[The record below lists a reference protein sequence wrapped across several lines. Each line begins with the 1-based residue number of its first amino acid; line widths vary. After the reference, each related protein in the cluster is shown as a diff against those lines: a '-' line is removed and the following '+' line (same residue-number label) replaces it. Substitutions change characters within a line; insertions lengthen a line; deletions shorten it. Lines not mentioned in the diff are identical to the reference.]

1 MGQFING
8 QWLANGVGNTTDT
21 GQFER
26 KPVSFRSA
34 VEAGHEAAYPAEAN
48 RYHLY
53 VSHACPWAHRTLIFR
68 KLKKLEDIIGVSV
81 VNPIMGSKGWD
92 FQTDYPNT
100 TADQCHHLDLLG
112 ELYLKADPY
121 FTGRVTVPV
130 LWDTVTETIVN
141 NESSEIIRFFNTA
154 FNQLTGNTIDYYPQE
169 HQAEIDELNEKIYH
183 TVNNGVYKAG
193 FARTQ
198 NAYQTAVTA
207 LFDTLDELEKR
218 LNNRSYLLGEL
229 ITEADWRLF
238 VTLIRFDV
246 VYVGHFKCN
255 LRRISDYPNLSRYLK
270 RLYWQPGIKETVH
283 LNHIK
288 DHYYMSHPSLNPH
301 RIVPV
306 GPDLDFLRP

>member
-1 MGQFING
+1 MGQFLKGEWIE
-8 QWLANGVGNTTDT
+8 ASVGSTTST
-21 GQFER
+21 GIFVRE
-26 KPVSFRSA
+26 KVTFRNEIS
-34 VEAGHEAAYPAEAN
+34 EAPDAIYLPEAN

-53 VSHACPWAHRTLIFR
+53 VSYACPWAHRTLIFR
-68 KLKKLEDIIGVSV
+68 KLKGLEKLIGLSV

-100 TADQCHHLDLLG
+100 TGDQCAQLDLLG
-112 ELYLKADPY
+112 DIYLKADPH

-141 NESSEIIRFFNTA
+141 NESSEIIRFFNSA
-154 FNQLTGNTIDYYPQE
+154 FNQLTGNADDYYPQE

-270 RLYWQPGIKETVH
+270 SLYWQPGIKETVH
-283 LNHIK
+283 MDHIK

-306 GPDLDFLRP
+306 GPDLEFLRP